1 MFFFLID
8 ENKLENVNKGSWRVN
23 KYVEFLMK
31 NDFDEWKIFHGFD
44 TTKFIVNILKNEFF
58 VKDLVDMLS
67 SHLLNFILLFVFTN
81 MF

>member
-31 NDFDEWKIFHGFD
+31 NDFDE
-44 TTKFIVNILKNEFF
+44 
-58 VKDLVDMLS
+58 
-67 SHLLNFILLFVFTN
+67 
-81 MF
+81 

>member
-1 MFFFLID
+1 
-8 ENKLENVNKGSWRVN
+8 
-23 KYVEFLMK
+23 MK